1 MVSLKTIQEHWGL
14 FVDSLQGLGS
24 TGNLDAFLRSACEPE
39 AVDKGVL
46 VLRFAH
52 EFHRSKVE
60 DQKYRHIVE
69 EQLESFFGEPL
80 RIECLLSAT
89 GGLTERHRDLRVLVN
104 RKSGR
109 EPAMYEC
116 DCGVLLSESPGG
128 KWELRNLGATP
139 KQMATMIQALALK
152 LAEGHK

>member
-1 MVSLKTIQEHWGL
+1 MVSLDTIRNHWGM

-24 TGNLDAFLRSACEPE
+24 TGHLDAFLRSACEPE
-39 AVDKGVL
+39 ALDKGVL

-60 DQKYRHIVE
+60 DRKYRCIVE
-69 EQLESFFGEPL
+69 GQLESFFGEPL
-80 RIECLLSAT
+80 RIECLLSSVRGPAKEQR
-89 GGLTERHRDLRVLVN
+89 GLRVLVN
-104 RKSGR
+104 RTDNK
-109 EPAMYEC
+109 EPSMYEC